1 VRFLARH
8 LLDKLGRE
16 GNNKITM
23 NVFTPKALPKDEVEK
38 LFTGWL
44 LQAETKSLE
53 AWVNYNLRPGDSVL
67 KAVWEQAQENVAWLA
82 TEKQRCLEAT
92 R

>member
-1 VRFLARH
+1 
-8 LLDKLGRE
+8 
-16 GNNKITM
+16 M
-23 NVFTPKALPKDEVEK
+23 NVFIPKNLSPDEIEK
-38 LFTGWL
+38 LFGGWL
-44 LQAETKSLE
+44 LQAETKALE

-82 TEKQRCLEAT
+82 TEKERCVEAT